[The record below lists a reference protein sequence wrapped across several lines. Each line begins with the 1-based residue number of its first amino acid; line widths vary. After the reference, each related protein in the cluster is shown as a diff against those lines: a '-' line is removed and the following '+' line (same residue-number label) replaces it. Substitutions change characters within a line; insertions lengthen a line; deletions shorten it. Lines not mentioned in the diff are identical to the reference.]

1 MNNTAAGPGHA
12 PRPVRHKDLP
22 ATLYG
27 IRHHGPGSARSVRA
41 ALAEQCPD
49 IVLIEGP
56 PEADGLVALAADE
69 EMRPPVALL
78 GYVPGEPQQAAFWPF
93 AVFSPEWQA
102 IGYALRAGVPV
113 RFCDLPAAH
122 QLAMTGRDVPS
133 ARTDPV
139 AELAT
144 AAGYDDPERWWEDVV
159 EHVPGSAVFDALA
172 EAIGILRADAAEPDP
187 RDAIREAHMRKVLR
201 RTVRDGFERIA
212 VVCGAW
218 HVPALRD
225 LPPAVAD
232 DRLLRG
238 LPKAKASLTW
248 VPWTYG
254 RLSYASG
261 YGAGIRSPGWYDHL
275 FCSPGQPVERWLAK
289 AAAVLRDEGIPASPA
304 HVIESVRLAEALAAL
319 RGRPLAGLEEVT
331 EAAHSVLC
339 EGSDLLTA
347 LIQRRLVVGERLGT
361 VPPATPMVPLQR
373 DLQDQQRHLRLRPEA
388 EPRDY
393 DLDLRKPNDLARSR
407 LLYRLAL
414 LQVAWGTPQQSR
426 TANIGTFRESWQ
438 LTWRPELDLALIEAS
453 MWGSTVAAA
462 AAQRARSIAADA
474 TALNELTALAE
485 RCPLADLGD
494 ALPAVLAAVRDRA
507 ALEGDVTHLMAAL
520 PAVVRAA
527 RYGDV
532 RGTDPTRLGE
542 VAIEMITRICAGLPV
557 AVASLDET
565 AEQAMRERIDAVNS
579 ATGLLVDGTSRD
591 RWLDTLAALARGDDP
606 PRPPRAGMAPRCPPL
621 ISGRLTRLLLDAG
634 RITTGGGC
642 PDVPRTVRRGPR
654 PGRRGLGRGVPG
666 RQRPAARPRRQAPR
680 PGGRLAGRAERG
692 RLHRRAARAA
702 ADVRRVRATGTAGDR
717 AAGRAARRQRPPS
730 CRRRVGH
737 RRPRLRAGVA
747 CDRGRGFDSRAH
759 PASGIVTAGHDE
771 RMRRWRLMLGEK
783 AGMPVPLGGGDV
795 RIDAALIFILISDL
809 FEGGDRDEML
819 RRIAD
824 VTAAGTQVIA
834 LLALSDDG
842 APGYDHENAAALA
855 GLGVTAF
862 ACTPDAF
869 GDLMAAAIER
879 RHRARGRGE
888 HRRVPEAG
896 AQDERV
902 RPG

>member
-1 MNNTAAGPGHA
+1 M
-12 PRPVRHKDLP
+12 
-22 ATLYG
+22 
-27 IRHHGPGSARSVRA
+27 RA
-41 ALAEQCPD
+41 ALAEQRPD
-49 IVLIEGP
+49 VVLIEGP
-56 PEADGLVALAADE
+56 PEADGLVALAADD

-78 GYVPGEPQQAAFWPF
+78 GYVPGEPQRAAFWPF

-102 IGYALRAGVPV
+102 IGYALGAGIPV

-122 QLAMTGRDVPS
+122 QLAMTMKGAGEVGGDAPRV
-133 ARTDPV
+133 RTDPV

-159 EHVPGSAVFDALA
+159 EHVPGPAVFDALA
-172 EAIGILRADAAEPDP
+172 EAIGMLRADPAEADS

-201 RTVRDGFERIA
+201 RTVREGFERIA

-225 LPPAVAD
+225 LPPAAAD

-238 LPKAKASLTW
+238 LPKVKASLTW

-331 EAAHSVLC
+331 EAARSVLC

-388 EPRDY
+388 APRDY

-414 LQVAWGTPQQSR
+414 LQVAWGTPQESR

-474 TALNELTALAE
+474 TALDELTALAE
-485 RCPLADLGD
+485 RCLLADLGD
-494 ALPAVLAAVRDRA
+494 ALPTVLAAVRDRA

-520 PAVVRAA
+520 PALVRAA

-532 RGTDPTRLGE
+532 RGTDPARLGE
-542 VAIEMITRICAGLPV
+542 VAVEMITRICAGLPA

-565 AEQAMRERIDAVNS
+565 AAHAMRERIDAVNS
-579 ATGLLVDGTSRD
+579 ATGLLVDGASRD
-591 RWLDTLAALARGDDP
+591 RWLDTLAVLVRGDDPPRPPRAGMARGDDP
-606 PRPPRAGMAPRCPPL
+606 PRPPRVGMVRGDDPPRPPRVGMAPRCPPL

-634 RITTGGGC
+634 RITTDEAG
-642 PDVPRTVRRGPR
+642 VRMSRA
-654 PGRRGLGRGVPG
+654 LS
-666 RQRPAARPRRQAPR
+666 AAASAAAAA
-680 PGGRLAGRAERG
+680 GWAEGFLAG
-692 RLHRRAARAA
+692 
-702 ADVRRVRATGTAGDR
+702 
-717 AAGRAARRQRPPS
+717 
-730 CRRRVGH
+730 
-737 RRPRLRAGVA
+737 
-747 CDRGRGFDSRAH
+747 
-759 PASGIVTAGHDE
+759 SGLLLVHDD
-771 RMRRWRLMLGEK
+771 K
-783 AGMPVPLGGGDV
+783 
-795 RIDAALIFILISDL
+795 
-809 FEGGDRDEML
+809 
-819 RRIAD
+819 
-824 VTAAGTQVIA
+824 
-834 LLALSDDG
+834 LLALADGWLAGLSADTFAAVLPALRRTFGGFAPPERRAIGQQAARLDGSSRRPAVVASATDDL
-842 APGYDHENAAALA
+842 DSERAALA
-855 GLGVTAF
+855 ASGVALILGLTQRTAS
-862 ACTPDAF
+862 
-869 GDLMAAAIER
+869 
-879 RHRARGRGE
+879 
-888 HRRVPEAG
+888 
-896 AQDERV
+896 
-902 RPG
+902 

>member
-1 MNNTAAGPGHA
+1 M
-12 PRPVRHKDLP
+12 
-22 ATLYG
+22 
-27 IRHHGPGSARSVRA
+27 RA
-41 ALAEQCPD
+41 ALAEQRPD
-49 IVLIEGP
+49 VVLIEGP
-56 PEADGLVALAADE
+56 PEADGLVALVADQ

-102 IGYALRAGVPV
+102 IGYALDAGIPV

-122 QLAMTGRDVPS
+122 QLAMAARDVPP

-139 AELAT
+139 AELAA

-159 EHVPGSAVFDALA
+159 EHVPGPAVFDALA
-172 EAIGILRADAAEPDP
+172 EAIGILRADAEEADS

-201 RTVRDGFERIA
+201 RTVREGFERIA

-225 LPPAVAD
+225 LPPAAAD

-238 LPKAKASLTW
+238 LPKVKASLTW

-331 EAAHSVLC
+331 EAARSVLC

-388 EPRDY
+388 APRDY
-393 DLDLRKPNDLARSR
+393 DLDLRKPTDLARSR

-414 LQVAWGTPQQSR
+414 LQVAWGTPRESR
-426 TANIGTFRESWQ
+426 TRNIGTFRESWQ

-474 TALNELTALAE
+474 TALDELTALAE
-485 RCPLADLGD
+485 RCLLADLGD
-494 ALPAVLAAVRDRA
+494 ALPTVLAAVRDRA

-520 PAVVRAA
+520 PALVRAA

-532 RGTDPTRLGE
+532 RGTDPARLGE
-542 VAIEMITRICAGLPV
+542 VAVEMLIRICAGLPA

-565 AEQAMRERIDAVNS
+565 AAHAMRERIDAVNS
-579 ATGLLVDGTSRD
+579 ATGLLADGASRD
-591 RWLDTLAALARGDDP
+591 RWLDTLAVLARGDAPPDP
-606 PRPPRAGMAPRCPPL
+606 PRGHGPGGRPPQLPPARAWPGGHPPSPPSAGMAPRCPPV

-634 RITTGGGC
+634 RITTDEAGVRMSRALSAAAPAPAAAGWAEGFLAGSGLLLVHDDKLLTLADGWLAGLSVDAFAAVLPALRRTFGGFA
-642 PDVPRTVRRGPR
+642 PPERRAIGQQAAR
-654 PGRRGLGRGVPG
+654 LDGSGRRPAVAASATDDLDSERAALAASGVALILGLT
-666 RQRPAARPRRQAPR
+666 
-680 PGGRLAGRAERG
+680 
-692 RLHRRAARAA
+692 RRAA
-702 ADVRRVRATGTAGDR
+702 
-717 AAGRAARRQRPPS
+717 S
-730 CRRRVGH
+730 
-737 RRPRLRAGVA
+737 
-747 CDRGRGFDSRAH
+747 
-759 PASGIVTAGHDE
+759 
-771 RMRRWRLMLGEK
+771 
-783 AGMPVPLGGGDV
+783 
-795 RIDAALIFILISDL
+795 
-809 FEGGDRDEML
+809 
-819 RRIAD
+819 
-824 VTAAGTQVIA
+824 
-834 LLALSDDG
+834 
-842 APGYDHENAAALA
+842 
-855 GLGVTAF
+855 
-862 ACTPDAF
+862 
-869 GDLMAAAIER
+869 
-879 RHRARGRGE
+879 
-888 HRRVPEAG
+888 
-896 AQDERV
+896 
-902 RPG
+902 

>member
-1 MNNTAAGPGHA
+1 MNSTVAGPGHA

-22 ATLYG
+22 AVLYG

-41 ALAEQCPD
+41 ALEEQRPD
-49 IVLIEGP
+49 VVLIEGP

-69 EMRPPVALL
+69 QMRPPVALL

-102 IGYALRAGVPV
+102 IQYALGAGVPV

-122 QLAMTGRDVPS
+122 QLAMAMKGAGEVGGEPAR

-139 AELAT
+139 GELAT

-159 EHVPGSAVFDALA
+159 EHVPGPTVFDALA
-172 EAIGILRADAAEPDP
+172 EAIGILRADAGEPDS

-225 LPPAVAD
+225 LPPAAAD

-238 LPKAKASLTW
+238 LPKVKATLTW

-254 RLSYASG
+254 RLSYTSG

-275 FCSPGQPVERWLAK
+275 FGSAGQPVERWLTK
-289 AAAVLRDEGIPASPA
+289 AAGVLRDEGIPASSA

-331 EAAHSVLC
+331 EAARSVLC
-339 EGSDLLTA
+339 EGSDLLTE

-388 EPRDY
+388 QPRDY

-414 LQVAWGTPQQSR
+414 LEVAWGTPLQSR

-462 AAQRARSIAADA
+462 AAQRARSIAAGA
-474 TALNELTALAE
+474 TALDKLTALTE
-485 RCPLADLGD
+485 RCLLADLGD

-520 PAVVRAA
+520 PALVRAA

-532 RGTDPTRLGE
+532 RGTDPARLGQ
-542 VAIEMITRICAGLPV
+542 VAIEMLTRICAGLPA

-565 AEQAMRERIDAVNS
+565 AERVMRERIDAVNS
-579 ATGLLVDGTSRD
+579 ATGLLADGASRD
-591 RWLDTLAALARGDDP
+591 RWLDTLAVLARGDDP

-634 RITTGGGC
+634 RLAA
-642 PDVPRTVRRGPR
+642 DEAASRLSRA
-654 PGRRGLGRGVPG
+654 LSAAA
-666 RQRPAARPRRQAPR
+666 PAAAAA
-680 PGGRLAGRAERG
+680 GWAEGFLAG
-692 RLHRRAARAA
+692 
-702 ADVRRVRATGTAGDR
+702 
-717 AAGRAARRQRPPS
+717 
-730 CRRRVGH
+730 
-737 RRPRLRAGVA
+737 
-747 CDRGRGFDSRAH
+747 
-759 PASGIVTAGHDE
+759 SGLLLVHDD
-771 RMRRWRLMLGEK
+771 K
-783 AGMPVPLGGGDV
+783 
-795 RIDAALIFILISDL
+795 
-809 FEGGDRDEML
+809 
-819 RRIAD
+819 
-824 VTAAGTQVIA
+824 
-834 LLALSDDG
+834 LLALADG
-842 APGYDHENAAALA
+842 WLAGLSADAFAVALPALRRTFGEFAPPERRAIGQQAARLDGSGRRPAVVASAADGLDEERAALA
-855 GLGVTAF
+855 
-862 ACTPDAF
+862 
-869 GDLMAAAIER
+869 
-879 RHRARGRGE
+879 
-888 HRRVPEAG
+888 AG
-896 AQDERV
+896 AVALILGWSQAV
-902 RPG
+902 AS